1 MCRILTIFLF
11 SILISQS
18 LAEKSVHLGVWSQFS
33 EVPGKPNAYI
43 AEIPSS
49 KSVEK
54 LLLPSNS
61 PNIIKVVIDKKISR
75 FEHDQKLNRIAIELD
90 RDKNRVIE
98 VETAENSKQLSDG
111 RIVFSSLDAKIIG
124 DTAKLEK
131 DPGNFRIGFWSN
143 KEDSLFWN
151 YNASRWGMYEL
162 ELTYSLAAKESK
174 IKVQIGNKS
183 ILSNINHTG
192 SWYHYDTVKLGK
204 IYLPKSG
211 RYKVSI
217 NATDKKG
224 AAVMNFKSLVL
235 VPTGEGDPIV
245 QSKDTINLHSR
256 NSIVHGV
263 NLRYEP
269 AAKKQCLG
277 YWSNPSDWASWDFT
291 VNQTGKY
298 KVKVRQ
304 GCGKGHGG
312 STASIIL
319 GDQKLSF
326 VVEDTGGFQNWKNL
340 TLGTL
345 LIEEPGLKK
354 LEVRP
359 VNKKGVAV
367 MDIQE
372 IILTKE

>member
-1 MCRILTIFLF
+1 M
-11 SILISQS
+11 
-18 LAEKSVHLGVWSQFS
+18 
-33 EVPGKPNAYI
+33 
-43 AEIPSS
+43 
-49 KSVEK
+49 
-54 LLLPSNS
+54 
-61 PNIIKVVIDKKISR
+61 
-75 FEHDQKLNRIAIELD
+75 
-90 RDKNRVIE
+90 
-98 VETAENSKQLSDG
+98 
-111 RIVFSSLDAKIIG
+111 
-124 DTAKLEK
+124 
-131 DPGNFRIGFWSN
+131 
-143 KEDSLFWN
+143 
-151 YNASRWGMYEL
+151 
-162 ELTYSLAAKESK
+162 
-174 IKVQIGNKS
+174 
-183 ILSNINHTG
+183 
-192 SWYHYDTVKLGK
+192 
-204 IYLPKSG
+204 
-211 RYKVSI
+211 
-217 NATDKKG
+217 
-224 AAVMNFKSLVL
+224 
-235 VPTGEGDPIV
+235 
-245 QSKDTINLHSR
+245 
-256 NSIVHGV
+256 

-372 IILTKE
+372 ITLTKE

>member
-1 MCRILTIFLF
+1 MSKILTIFLF
-11 SILISQS
+11 SILILQS
-18 LAEKSVHLGVWSQFS
+18 PAEKAVHLGVWSQFS
-33 EVPGKPNAYI
+33 AVSGKPNTYL
-43 AEIPSS
+43 AEIPAS
-49 KSVEK
+49 KSVER
-54 LLLPSNS
+54 LLLPSSS
-61 PNIIKVVIDKKISR
+61 PNIIKVLIDKKISR

-90 RDKNRVIE
+90 RSKKHLIE

-111 RIVFSSLDAKIIG
+111 RIIFSSLDAKIKG
-124 DTAKLEK
+124 ETAKLEK
-131 DPGNFRIGFWSN
+131 DPGNYRIGFWSN
-143 KEDSLFWN
+143 EEDSLFWN
-151 YNASRWGMYEL
+151 YNASRWGMYDL

-174 IKVQIGNKS
+174 IKIQIGSKS
-183 ILSNINHTG
+183 IVSNINHTD

-211 RYKVSI
+211 KYQVSI
-217 NATDKKG
+217 NAIDKQG
-224 AAVMNFKSLVL
+224 GAVMNFKSLVL
-235 VPTGEGDPIV
+235 VPTSEGKEII
-245 QSKDTINLHSR
+245 QSGSNILLHSMDSKV
-256 NSIVHGV
+256 NGV
-263 NLRYEP
+263 TLRYEP
-269 AAKKQCLG
+269 ASKKRCLG

-291 VNQTGKY
+291 VNQPGKY
-298 KVKVRQ
+298 KVTVRQ

-326 VVEDTGGFQNWKNL
+326 EVEDTGGFQNWKNL

-345 LIEEPGLKK
+345 QIEEAGLKK

-359 VNKKGVAV
+359 INKKGVAV